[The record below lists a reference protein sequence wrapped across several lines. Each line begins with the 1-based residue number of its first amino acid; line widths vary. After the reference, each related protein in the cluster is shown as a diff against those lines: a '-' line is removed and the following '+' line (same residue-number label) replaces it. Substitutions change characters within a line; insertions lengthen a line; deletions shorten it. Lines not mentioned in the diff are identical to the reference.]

1 MSTYNGERYLIE
13 QIDSILAQ
21 ERVDVHLLV
30 RDDGS
35 KDRTCEILD
44 KYVLSHPNIEVV
56 KAENVGFIKSFSKL
70 IEMAQNTRIQAD
82 YFAFSDQDDVWMPHK
97 LKMASDSLSHMDQE
111 KPLLFSS
118 NSMYVDET
126 LNPIGLFHKEELY
139 RTKEN
144 VMIYP
149 TEQGC
154 SMVFNRK
161 AVELYNHHHP
171 TVSWHDRWMCLICN
185 FMGEMVYCN
194 ESLFYYRIHSSNTLS
209 GKRSFLKVYSDDIK
223 EFFTTPSVNY
233 PMIIEFYNSFQNYL
247 DDNAIHMI
255 DDYIAYRH
263 SFRIKMK
270 IIFLSK
276 YQYSFLWWRRLRN
289 AFLVLFNKR

>member
-1 MSTYNGERYLIE
+1 MKVLVLMSTYNGERYLIE

-154 SMVFNRK
+154 SMVFNR
-161 AVELYNHHHP
+161 
-171 TVSWHDRWMCLICN
+171 
-185 FMGEMVYCN
+185 
-194 ESLFYYRIHSSNTLS
+194 
-209 GKRSFLKVYSDDIK
+209 
-223 EFFTTPSVNY
+223 
-233 PMIIEFYNSFQNYL
+233 
-247 DDNAIHMI
+247 
-255 DDYIAYRH
+255 
-263 SFRIKMK
+263 
-270 IIFLSK
+270 
-276 YQYSFLWWRRLRN
+276 
-289 AFLVLFNKR
+289 